1 MTMTLWQVRDRLRA
15 VDSNGMSGDVCD
27 ELADAIDAHIA
38 GMGEPVAWQQKRDPK
53 DYPDEWRECIK
64 EVFDMISRT
73 PDSPWVARELFASPP
88 IDLAAVRE
96 VIAELRSWDNAYPG
110 VGGLANKL
118 EAAMPKE
125 AK

>member
-1 MTMTLWQVRDRLRA
+1 MTMTLWQVRDHLRA

-27 ELADAIDAHIA
+27 ELADAIDAHMA
-38 GMGEPVAWQQKRDPK
+38 GMGEPVG
-53 DYPDEWRECIK
+53 YVCPDDRITFYVSDGWSGR
-64 EVFDMISRT
+64 VPSGT
-73 PDSPWVARELFASPP
+73 ELYAAPP